1 MQFLVA
7 LVLNSFLGTI
17 AARRCLSQTVPTA
30 GDPWSPEQANNEPTQ
45 KNAGHARIFGFPIE
59 PVGSLTIC
67 TAYGTP
73 DDSVAPQPLVRQK
86 PIVSHLHPELFVRVR
101 GSFLSGSEVEASG
114 RVSDVFDS
122 PEHCEDYRDM
132 YDMRTKED
140 VRQKPVE
147 VRRPRRRLPDHLL
160 VPWVNVCPTLS
171 MDTHSAA
178 CTLGARFVS
187 MARMTSCSCSTL

>member
-1 MQFLVA
+1 MQFLVV

-45 KNAGHARIFGFPIE
+45 QNAGHARIFGFPIE

-101 GSFLSGSEVEASG
+101 GSFF
-114 RVSDVFDS
+114 VFGGIPAALIFS
-122 PEHCEDYRDM
+122 
-132 YDMRTKED
+132 
-140 VRQKPVE
+140 
-147 VRRPRRRLPDHLL
+147 LL
-160 VPWVNVCPTLS
+160 VDS
-171 MDTHSAA
+171 
-178 CTLGARFVS
+178 
-187 MARMTSCSCSTL
+187 